1 MWSPIMAR
9 QTKTTE
15 TKTSSC
21 PHCCKFPSRTLQ
33 KASLL
38 ITRSATLFANHELW
52 TTFSSGL
59 KVQSSL
65 TVYTNRH
72 AENWSFVGK
81 KYYMNTGQITKKKIC
96 KRKSSITT
104 KLADFYIWLANL
116 VPDIWTIIHKIFFF
130 LSTNIFALIILKAG
144 FWLQLHDASVQLS
157 QGHSRMFKKI
167 PLRKTLFLSAIN

>member
-1 MWSPIMAR
+1 MVWSPIMVR

-33 KASLL
+33 KPSLL

-59 KVQSSL
+59 KLQSSL

-81 KYYMNTGQITKKKIC
+81 KCCMNTGQMIFLKKIC

-104 KLADFYIWLANL
+104 KRGDFYIWLANL
-116 VPDIWTIIHKIFFF
+116 VPDVWIIIHKIFFF
-130 LSTNIFALIILKAG
+130 LAHISLHWLFSKLAFDFSSMMQLAKVCNFPKAI
-144 FWLQLHDASVQLS
+144 QDC
-157 QGHSRMFKKI
+157 
-167 PLRKTLFLSAIN
+167 LRKYL